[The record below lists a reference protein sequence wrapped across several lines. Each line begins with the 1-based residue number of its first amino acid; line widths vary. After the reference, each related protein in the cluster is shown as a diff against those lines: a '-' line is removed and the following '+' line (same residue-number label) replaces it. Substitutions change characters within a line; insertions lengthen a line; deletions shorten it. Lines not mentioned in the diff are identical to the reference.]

1 MRNTTL
7 LHGFI
12 SLLSFIWLTH
22 LSSCA
27 VTKFRIDKIP
37 LEKYFE
43 ANSTFRESHTGLLV
57 YDIEKKTTLFDYNA
71 NKHFTPASNT
81 KLLTWYSGIKML
93 EDSIPSL
100 EYCIVKDTLF
110 FTGTGDPS
118 LLYRHFDNTNTLD
131 FLQSTS
137 DHLVYVQRPMADQ
150 RFGPGWAWDDYP
162 FYYSAEKSSFPI
174 YGNMVKFHKELGSD
188 YIQITPDYFENNLS
202 LQQVNSASKY
212 LIERDESANIFTLKF
227 NENLMDIDDAV
238 PFIYSNDLFINL
250 LSDTLK
256 RSIYSK
262 KTFPDC
268 KTDVLY
274 SVSTDSI
281 YKQILIES
289 DNFLAEQL
297 LLVISGQLR
306 DTLSSE
312 NTISFM
318 VENHFSELKDQI
330 NWVDGS
336 GLSRY
341 NQVTPNAIV
350 AVLEK
355 IYDET
360 PTEKIFAYLPKSGS
374 RGTLKTSFP
383 QLQGRIHAKTGSMSH
398 VYNLSGFMETNS
410 GKMLLFSFM
419 NNNFNVSIRELKA
432 EMEKVLLVFINDK

>member
-12 SLLSFIWLTH
+12 SLLSFIWLAH

-137 DHLVYVQRPMADQ
+137 AHLVYIQRPMADQ

-174 YGNMVKFHKELGSD
+174 YGNIVKFHKELESD
-188 YIQITPDYFENNLS
+188 YIRVTPSYFENNLS

-212 LIERDESANIFTLKF
+212 LIERDERGNNFTLKY
-227 NENLMDIDDAV
+227 NGKPMDINDEI
-238 PFIYSNDLFINL
+238 PFIQSNDLFINL

-262 KTFPDC
+262 ETFPDC

-274 SVSTDSI
+274 SVPADSI

-297 LLVISGQLR
+297 LLVISSQLG
-306 DTLSSE
+306 DTLSSKK
-312 NTISFM
+312 TINFIT
-318 VENHFSELKDQI
+318 EKKLPELQDQI

-341 NQVTPNAIV
+341 NQITPNAIV

-355 IYDET
+355 IYDEI
-360 PTEKIFAYLPKSGS
+360 PKENLFAYLPKSGS
-374 RGTLKTSFP
+374 KGTLKTSFP
-383 QLQGRIHAKTGSMSH
+383 QLKGRIHAKTGSMSH
-398 VYNLSGFMETNS
+398 VYNLSGFLETKS

-432 EMEKVLLVFINDK
+432 EMEKVLMIFINDK